1 MLNPMIGLL
10 QRVTH
15 AAVRVDS
22 KIVGSIEAGLLV
34 LIAVERG
41 DT

>member
-1 MLNPMIGLL
+1 MIALL

-15 AAVRVDS
+15 AYVRVEAQ
-22 KIVGSIEAGLLV
+22 IVGSIEAGLLV
-34 LIAVERG
+34 LVAVERG